1 MTEDDLMP
9 ETHDCGVDAAAYV
22 LGALEPH
29 EAKAFRAHLASC
41 VVCRDEVG
49 AFQQAVDAL
58 PMAVPQQPAPRRLRR
73 RVRRA
78 VRAEP
83 KAVAAA
89 PRRGRILIAPRPL
102 AAGLAALAAAVA
114 TVGGIALSDGGS
126 GGTRVIQASV
136 VGSTG
141 SAQLRIHGGHAQL
154 VINHFPP
161 PPRGRI
167 YELWIKRGQH
177 APSPTSALFSV
188 TSRGAGNVGVPG
200 SLRGV
205 TVVMVTPEPAGGS
218 SAPTHAPVIVA
229 RLV

>member
-1 MTEDDLMP
+1 
-9 ETHDCGVDAAAYV
+9 
-22 LGALEPH
+22 
-29 EAKAFRAHLASC
+29 
-41 VVCRDEVG
+41 VCRDEVN

-58 PMAVPQQPAPRRLRR
+58 PTAVPQQPAPRRLRR

-89 PRRGRILIAPRPL
+89 PRRSRILIASRPL
-102 AAGLAALAAAVA
+102 AAGAAALAAAVA
-114 TVGGIALSDGGS
+114 ILGGIELSGGGS

-136 VGSTG
+136 IGSSG
-141 SAQLRIHGGHAQL
+141 SAQLRINGGHAQL

-161 PPRGRI
+161 PPGGRI
-167 YELWIKRGQH
+167 YELWIERGQQP
-177 APSPTSALFSV
+177 PSPTSALFSV
-188 TSRGAGNVGVPG
+188 TSRGAGDVGVPG